1 MIIAKYTANASGVVP
16 TFNDGYQYTVNEVES
31 NGVYTVE
38 INSDSDFSSCSFKD
52 KSELLTVEYLKVTSN
67 VIDMDNMFQNCS
79 QFTQLDVSNW
89 DTSNVTSIKYIF
101 QSCSKLTQLD
111 VSNFDTSNVTTMY
124 AMFNGCSQLTTIGDV
139 SNWDTSTVKNMGYM
153 FSGCSQ
159 LTTIGNISNWVTSN
173 VENMSWMFASCSK
186 LSQLD
191 VSNFNTSKVTTM
203 NGMFSN
209 CSSLTQL
216 DVSNWDTSK
225 VTDMGAMFRDSS
237 KLTTIGGISN
247 WDTSSVTTMTSMFYN
262 CFKLTQLD
270 LRNWNTS
277 NVTNMSQMFNNCDS
291 LYKVNLKYSNEATVS
306 KIHESLPDRSSL
318 TKGCILSSL
327 DLTSDKNWMVAKFTH
342 NKLNL
347 PQPLRKIGNIKDKF
361 YWDDDKGHYCIEQNI
376 SDTLEVL
383 ETPNIIDLP
392 HLNKKYS
399 FDTYLPST
407 SVNVVNSLLQPY
419 SLLLEADTVRYK
431 STIKPSTLYTIQFNC
446 LAKSTTNL
454 TLDLGGS
461 RVTIDPIIGLNHVQ
475 ITTPSELAS
484 DRLFLIGTGIIVK
497 EVIVNKGD
505 MTQYPKYFDGEQSVG
520 VLQGDNT
527 YKIDIK
533 TNEDF
538 IISIKTDLPLTKDD
552 KLYWNDTEKRYEIDR
567 NGAIEV
573 PTVEGDIINLPRLY
587 QKVDTTIS
595 ISTDNIEPSKI
606 DISYKDI
613 H

>member
-1 MIIAKYTANASGVVP
+1 MIIAKYKFNSSIYSNLLPVFNSKFTA
-16 TFNDGYQYTVNEVES
+16 YT
-31 NGVYTVE
+31 
-38 INSDSDFSSCSFKD
+38 
-52 KSELLTVEYLKVTSN
+52 TS
-67 VIDMDNMFQNCS
+67 
-79 QFTQLDVSNW
+79 DVSNDDGTVIRTIES
-89 DTSNVTSIKYIF
+89 DTLPTKIRFGDDTATDRAKSLLEVVSINISSLTDMINMFRNCSNLTTIEGINNWNTSSVTNMSTMF
-101 QSCSKLTQLD
+101 NGCSKLTQLD
-111 VSNFDTSNVTTMY
+111 VSNWDTKNVTSMIF
-124 AMFNGCSQLTTIGDV
+124 MFN
-139 SNWDTSTVKNMGYM
+139 
-153 FSGCSQ
+153 
-159 LTTIGNISNWVTSN
+159 
-173 VENMSWMFASCSK
+173 
-186 LSQLD
+186 
-191 VSNFNTSKVTTM
+191 
-203 NGMFSN
+203 N
-209 CSSLTQL
+209 CPQLTQL
-216 DVSNWDTSK
+216 DLSNWDTSK
-225 VTDMGAMFRDSS
+225 VTNMGAMFRDSS
-237 KLTTIGGISN
+237 KLTQLDLSN
-247 WDTSSVTTMTSMFYN
+247 WDTSKVTNMINMFNNCTSLTTIGDISNWDISSVTTMASMFYN
-262 CFKLTQLD
+262 CFKLTRLD
-270 LRNWNTS
+270 LSNWNTS

-431 STIKPSTLYTIQFNC
+431 STIEPSTLYTIQFNC

-461 RVTIDPIIGLNHVQ
+461 RVTIGPIIGLNHVQ

-552 KLYWNDTEKRYEIDR
+552 KLYWNDTNKRYEIDR